1 MSNMIQTQTI
11 PSFMKREEDE
21 TMVKLKQGIVTILGD
36 NNSTYIT
43 PSSASSLRRTLSADM
58 SSKKWTSLPQH
69 EEEKDN
75 QDSFKMKKIPSSEE
89 LTQHHPTNSYSSSS
103 SSSDEGEEEEE
114 KEEEEEAERERLAIW
129 SSILKNKKEEQEKTK
144 GGFDTWGSIM
154 SMKSSSSSSNNN
166 NHNLEMTK
174 SLPVSVTVTPYVH
187 PLVKRSKSSLSDKS
201 LQICTESLGSE
212 TGSDTSLF
220 SSSSSYPSPQSG
232 ESEKVVRES
241 EPEAEDNKEENISN
255 NNHLA
260 AITKSKLLSHP
271 RCFPP
276 PLPSLSFHG
285 CNKSKGD
292 SSSSTT
298 TTTTSSSSSLHM
310 KQHRDNGRLVLQ
322 AVSLPSNN
330 NFNAQRQDG
339 RLVLTFTNDQQ
350 VPEVEEDEEVEESY
364 DDEVM
369 EEEEEFEEQEE
380 EEEEVFEE
388 DVDYEEEEENLEEE
402 DEKKA
407 NEVEVVM
414 EKKTPL
420 MSSGITTTINSG
432 GGNLHRLTLMMNN
445 NNKTIGLVNRNIN
458 PNWSE
463 KFNNKGVNLEDVNVS
478 VVEMTK
484 SLPQRVA
491 RLIPSTPGST
501 TSPPPSSF
509 NLNAYEY
516 YWKTP
521 KPSSQLPNNNK
532 NKEAIVCGGENQFSS
547 NNNEQLL
554 VLRGKN
560 GDYLVHNFKGCK
572 DSRRSLLFWEP
583 YCVAT
588 S

>member
-1 MSNMIQTQTI
+1 MSNMIQTQTM

-36 NNSTYIT
+36 NSTYIA
-43 PSSASSLRRTLSADM
+43 PSSSASSLRRTLSADM
-58 SSKKWTSLPQH
+58 SSKKWTSLPLQ
-69 EEEKDN
+69 EEEKDY
-75 QDSFKMKKIPSSEE
+75 QDSFKMKKIASSEE

-103 SSSDEGEEEEE
+103 SSSDEEDKEE
-114 KEEEEEAERERLAIW
+114 EEEEEAERERLAIW
-129 SSILKNKKEEQEKTK
+129 SSILKNKKEEQEKSK

-154 SMKSSSSSSNNN
+154 SMKSSSSNNN

-220 SSSSSYPSPQSG
+220 SSSYPSPQSG
-232 ESEKVVRES
+232 ESEKVVKES
-241 EPEAEDNKEENISN
+241 EPEPEQEQEENI
-255 NNHLA
+255 NHVA
-260 AITKSKLLSHP
+260 AITKSKSLSHP

-285 CNKSKGD
+285 CNKNQGD
-292 SSSSTT
+292 SSSSSTT
-298 TTTTSSSSSLHM
+298 TSSSSLHV
-310 KQHRDNGRLVLQ
+310 KPHRDNGRLVLQ

-330 NFNAQRQDG
+330 NFKAQRQDG

-369 EEEEEFEEQEE
+369 EEEEEFEE
-380 EEEEVFEE
+380 EEVFEE
-388 DVDYEEEEENLEEE
+388 DDDYEEEEKEEEE
-402 DEKKA
+402 DENEEA

-414 EKKTPL
+414 EKKAPL
-420 MSSGITTTINSG
+420 VSSGITTTTINSG
-432 GGNLHRLTLMMNN
+432 GANLHRLTLMMN

-463 KFNNKGVNLEDVNVS
+463 KFNNKGMNLEDVNVS

-491 RLIPSTPGST
+491 RLIPSSPGST
-501 TSPPPSSF
+501 TSPPPPSSF

-521 KPSSQLPNNNK
+521 KPSSQLPNINK
-532 NKEAIVCGGENQFSS
+532 NTEAIVCGGENQFSS